1 MAYPGPDSH
10 LRATN
15 GGHHRLP
22 LAGSQHQYGRIHR
35 CCPGFTGP
43 ASGATDQCRD
53 RQRRWRHH
61 RIQFAGIP
69 DRCRQLAGKGGW
81 RVDGDADQRRCQQ
94 SFQGDFCLSPGVR
107 LPVNGFF
114 DNGGDHCYVMRA
126 DPAAGAAGL
135 QDAILGLAP
144 LNDLDLVAAP
154 DIMTLRS
161 GLGGPDKESIGRV
174 QSALLAHCA
183 ELGNRLAILDA
194 LPGSAVSDVLDQR
207 EGLVSSQLEPVRGAL
222 YYPWLLTFS
231 PRLVPPCG
239 HVAGIFSRTDAK
251 AGVFKAPA
259 NEEVLSVLDLETQI
273 DNVVQDQLN
282 PEGINCLRA
291 FPGRGIRVWGARTIS
306 RDPNWRYVN
315 VQRLFMTLRRWI
327 DMNMGWAAFEPNEQH
342 LWIRIQRELSAYLSR
357 LLSAGALRGATA
369 AEAFYVKC
377 DTETIRRRCAMP
389 VRWSS
394 KLD

>member
-1 MAYPGPDSH
+1 MMAQAY
-10 LRATN
+10 
-15 GGHHRLP
+15 
-22 LAGSQHQYGRIHR
+22 
-35 CCPGFTGP
+35 
-43 ASGATDQCRD
+43 
-53 RQRRWRHH
+53 
-61 RIQFAGIP
+61 
-69 DRCRQLAGKGGW
+69 K
-81 RVDGDADQRRCQQ
+81 
-94 SFQGDFCLSPGVR
+94 SPGVYR
-107 LPVNGFF
+107 EEVLLKPAPVLQTGVPGFIGFADLVAGDTTNTNQPVLLNRKDDFAVHFTARADSFLFDAVNGFF

-377 DTETIRRRCAMP
+377 DAENNPAE
-389 VRWSS
+389 VRDAGQVVIEVGLAPQSPAEFIVVRITWRAGATA
-394 KLD
+394 DD

>member
-1 MAYPGPDSH
+1 MMAQAY
-10 LRATN
+10 
-15 GGHHRLP
+15 
-22 LAGSQHQYGRIHR
+22 
-35 CCPGFTGP
+35 
-43 ASGATDQCRD
+43 
-53 RQRRWRHH
+53 
-61 RIQFAGIP
+61 
-69 DRCRQLAGKGGW
+69 K
-81 RVDGDADQRRCQQ
+81 
-94 SFQGDFCLSPGVR
+94 SPGVYR
-107 LPVNGFF
+107 EEVLLKPAPVLQTGVPGFIGFADLVAGDATNTNQPVLLNRKDDFAVHFTARADSFLFDAVNGFF

-174 QSALLAHCA
+174 QSALLSHCA

-207 EGLVSSQLEPVRGAL
+207 KGLVSSQLEPVRGAL
-222 YYPWLLTFS
+222 YYPWLLTSS

-239 HVAGIFSRTDAK
+239 HVAGIFSSTDAK
-251 AGVFKAPA
+251 AGVYKAPA
-259 NEEVLSVLDLETQI
+259 NEEVLSVLDLEKQI

-377 DTETIRRRCAMP
+377 DAENNPAE
-389 VRWSS
+389 VRDAGQVIIEVGLAPQSPAEFIVVRITWRAGATA
-394 KLD
+394 DG